1 MINKELR
8 VRVRFTEE
16 EANDLDKASEL
27 LGYKRSEFIR
37 YCVKSEIKKDSIPK
51 SILTNYKRK
60 ILNIVD
66 SDRKLKEIK
75 NDVRKEIE
83 QWK

>member
-8 VRVRFTEE
+8 VSVRFTEE

-51 SILTNYKRK
+51 SILTNYKRRIIK
-60 ILNIVD
+60 IVD
-66 SDRKLKEIK
+66 SDRKHKEML
-75 NDVRKEIE
+75 DAVRKEME
-83 QWK
+83 TWL